1 MKTTRL
7 WFEGQQGIP
16 ADPIQGRNNHS
27 RSIDMID
34 ALKFAFEILIV
45 GALALPWLAILMRIF
60 PADAGSSPYFYLS
73 IVPKQAQNAVAV
85 AVVIAF
91 GYVMGS
97 AVSRVSRNFFNDELW
112 IAVPTEDRIRDAVYT
127 DEYCREHLLR
137 DLSLPSLPPPSLP
150 NGDALHPK
158 WFCSERDTLIFR
170 RRVQELFGL
179 QEGALLLTGQDKV
192 DRLRQ
197 YYDQIT
203 VLRGAAFNGFILFA
217 VSAFGLC
224 GNFKARWSGKPFLG
238 SLAFLPAVVVLF
250 YGCYSLWVH
259 FSDTAH
265 SPYSHPPFAEF
276 VLSLLGV
283 IGLFVTAKAETA
295 TLYFRTCVLA
305 AVLAI
310 GSFGGWWWTEIMY
323 DLQVIHS
330 RPGGYIEAT
339 SPLAQ

>member
-1 MKTTRL
+1 
-7 WFEGQQGIP
+7 
-16 ADPIQGRNNHS
+16 
-27 RSIDMID
+27 MID

-60 PADAGSSPYFYLS
+60 PARADFSAYFYLS

-91 GYVMGS
+91 GYVIGS

-112 IAVPTEDRIRDAVYT
+112 IDIPTEDRIRDAVYT

-137 DLSLPSLPPPSLP
+137 DLSLPSLPQPSFP
-150 NGDALHPK
+150 SGDAPHPK
-158 WFCSERDTLIFR
+158 WFCSERETFR

-203 VLRGAAFNGFILFA
+203 VLRGAAFNGFILFV

-224 GNFKARWSGKPFLG
+224 GNFRARWSGRPFLG

-250 YGCYSLWVH
+250 YGGYSLWLH
-259 FSDTAH
+259 FGDTAH
-265 SPYSHPPFAEF
+265 SSYSHPPFAEF
-276 VLSLLGV
+276 VLLSLGV
-283 IGLFVTAKAETA
+283 IGLFAIAKAETA
-295 TLYFRTCVLA
+295 TLYLRTCVLA
-305 AVLAI
+305 AALAI

-339 SPLAQ
+339 APPAH